1 MPKVFLDCDIIID
14 VLARRG
20 EYYTPAA
27 TLLSLAERKK
37 LEAFTSPLAIA
48 NVHYVLSRFSNKNKS
63 RESIRKLRSF
73 ISIVPVDEKVIDL
86 ALNSTFLDL
95 EDAIQYYAAYQAGIE
110 FLITR
115 NVVDYKSAE
124 ISVCTADQYLRI
136 LLTQQE
142 STEDTV

>member
-1 MPKVFLDCDIIID
+1 MPKVFLDCDLIID
-14 VLARRG
+14 LLAQRG
-20 EYYTPAA
+20 KFYTPAA

-37 LEAFTSPLAIA
+37 LEAFTSPLAIS
-48 NVHYVLSRFSNKNKS
+48 NVHYILSRFSNKDKA
-63 RESIRKLRSF
+63 RVSIRKLRSF

-86 ALNSTFLDL
+86 ALNSTFLDM

-115 NVVDYKSAE
+115 NVRDYKSAE

-142 STEDTV
+142 STDDTV

>member
-1 MPKVFLDCDIIID
+1 MPKIFLDCDIIID
-14 VLARRG
+14 VLAQRG
-20 EYYTPAA
+20 EHYTPAA

-48 NVHYVLSRFSNKNKS
+48 NVHYILSRFGNKDKARS
-63 RESIRKLRSF
+63 SIRKLRSF
-73 ISIVPVDEKVIDL
+73 ISIVPVDERVIDL
-86 ALNSTFLDL
+86 ALNSKFLDL

-115 NVVDYKSAE
+115 NVMDYKHAD

-136 LLTQQE
+136 LLTHQ
-142 STEDTV
+142 EDTE